1 MKGQRGQWI
10 TKEELT
16 FKLNTF
22 DLPGRL
28 IHSSTTCLQFTVILP
43 SSFEVGICL
52 RICISKQTR
61 KDQRLI
67 LIDAILFGVLYLL
80 VHASAVDNVVKSQGV
95 NGSENLWLQV
105 LLL

>member
-1 MKGQRGQWI
+1 
-10 TKEELT
+10 
-16 FKLNTF
+16 
-22 DLPGRL
+22 
-28 IHSSTTCLQFTVILP
+28 
-43 SSFEVGICL
+43 
-52 RICISKQTR
+52 
-61 KDQRLI
+61 